1 MHLPAARQRLTAW
14 FALLAMWLVVCL
26 PPVSQVLASRQ
37 AREPVAELCSGST
50 ASVGQQGQAGHHAT
64 TLAKCGYCDLLGTHP
79 LLSSVTAPHNPGC
92 RPYSGCSP
100 LRRSTLS
107 YRSSPAGP
115 AIRATHH
122 VTPDPPTSSANGN
135 TAALTRHSSQRACVL
150 PLQAAYALARASLRS
165 RFEPLFAGGMPQR
178 VRA

>member
-79 LLSSVTAPHNPGC
+79 LLSSVTATAQSWLPPVQRVLAASALDAVVPVFAC
-92 RPYSGCSP
+92 RTGHP
-100 LRRSTLS
+100 R
-107 YRSSPAGP
+107 
-115 AIRATHH
+115 
-122 VTPDPPTSSANGN
+122 DPP
-135 TAALTRHSSQRACVL
+135 RHT
-150 PLQAAYALARASLRS
+150 
-165 RFEPLFAGGMPQR
+165 
-178 VRA
+178 